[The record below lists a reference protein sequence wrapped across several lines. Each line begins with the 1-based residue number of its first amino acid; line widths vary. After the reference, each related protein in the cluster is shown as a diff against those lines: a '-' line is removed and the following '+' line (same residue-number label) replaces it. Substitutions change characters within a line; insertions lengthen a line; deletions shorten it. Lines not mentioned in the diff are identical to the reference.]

1 MEQPLFPRCLVES
14 SELGQELPSGKSLG
28 LTKLEIQRE
37 LDIATVLAK
46 ILYDRSQTFDN
57 FEPKINLIRKDFLKI
72 AAKSVEIL
80 TDCWN
85 KHFLCFAV
93 L

>member
-1 MEQPLFPRCLVES
+1 MEYQQPFIGMEQPLFPRCLVES

-72 AAKSVEIL
+72 VSE
-80 TDCWN
+80 
-85 KHFLCFAV
+85 F
-93 L
+93 